1 MSLDPRDFEPR
12 ILVWHECHGPLYFR
26 ANTYAELLR
35 AYLCVFRRLD
45 ATGYYDGTNANTLGR
60 YHKAQAGDAV
70 SAKVLLQLYNN
81 ICCKDAVAEEYV
93 TLP

>member
-1 MSLDPRDFEPR
+1 MYNDFEPR

-26 ANTYAELLR
+26 ANTLAELQR

-45 ATGYYDGTNANTLGR
+45 AEGYYDGTNANVLNRLT
-60 YHKAQAGDAV
+60 KARAGDAE
-70 SAKVLLQLYNN
+70 SAKVLLQIYNN
-81 ICCKDAVAEEYV
+81 MCCKDAVVEEYV